1 MMYSAHMMFSDT
13 EVLTVLACDRETAA
27 VTQQAQTIIDRQAR
41 QLAALQRQLASARAT
56 NARLRVDRGREGIEE
71 LLAIRAL
78 KNRRH

>member
-1 MMYSAHMMFSDT
+1 MFTDT
-13 EVLTVLACDRETAA
+13 EILTVMACDREVTT

-56 NARLRVDRGREGIEE
+56 SARLGVNRGREGIEE

-78 KNRRH
+78 KNRTRH